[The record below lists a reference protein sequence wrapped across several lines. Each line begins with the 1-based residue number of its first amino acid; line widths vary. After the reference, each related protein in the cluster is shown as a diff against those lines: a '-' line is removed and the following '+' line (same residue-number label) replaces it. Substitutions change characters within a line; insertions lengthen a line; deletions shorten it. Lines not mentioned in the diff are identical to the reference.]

1 MSKSSDTRQAVRP
14 GTEERASPKVR
25 QSTGILNSRTIT
37 TGAVLRRLVVPLAIL
52 ALWIGL
58 TEGGVIRPLFLPGPV
73 DIWDAFRRLQPL
85 LVESTVASVS
95 MTLIGFLIGTVAGV
109 TTGLTMAYSKTVR
122 EVFGGVFNFLKPVPI
137 FALIPLFVLW
147 FGIGKEPQIVIIAL
161 AGFIILGV
169 TTYEAVRNVDAVH
182 VKAALTLGA
191 GRGLTYR
198 KVIVPAIVPHLLG
211 AIRVAAAAS
220 WGLDVAAEFLG
231 AQVGLGHLM
240 IVRQQYLDT
249 ASLILLAVIYSI
261 LALILD
267 QIIIR
272 GERPLTRW
280 TERSSR
286 RGIVASIVGQT

>member
-1 MSKSSDTRQAVRP
+1 MSRSSNTREALRP
-14 GTEERASPKVR
+14 GPIDRESTEVR
-25 QSTGILNSRTIT
+25 RSTGIPGTTTIT
-37 TGAVLRRLVVPLAIL
+37 TGAVLRRLVVPLVIA

-58 TEGGVIRPLFLPGPV
+58 TRGGVIRPLFLPGPA
-73 DIWDAFRRLQPL
+73 DILDAFVRLRPL
-85 LVESTVASVS
+85 LLESTIASVT
-95 MTLIGFLIGTVAGV
+95 MTLAGFLIGTVAGV
-109 TTGLTMAYSKTVR
+109 ATGLTMAYSKTVR

-147 FGIGKEPQIVIIAL
+147 FGIGKKPQIVIIAL
-161 AGFIILGV
+161 GGFIILGV
-169 TTYEAVRNVDAVH
+169 TTYEAVRNADAVH
-182 VKAALTLGA
+182 IKAALTLGA
-191 GRGLTYR
+191 GRGLIYR
-198 KVIVPAIVPHLLG
+198 KVIVPAITPHLLG

-249 ASLILLAVIYSI
+249 SSLILIALIYSV

-286 RGIVASIVGQT
+286 QGIVASIVGQT

>member
-1 MSKSSDTRQAVRP
+1 MSRSSDTRQAAQP
-14 GTEERASPKVR
+14 GTRERASPEVR
-25 QSTGILNSRTIT
+25 QRTGDLAGRTIT
-37 TGAVLRRLVVPLAIL
+37 TGNVLRRLVVPLAII

-58 TEGGVIRPLFLPGPV
+58 SQGGVIRPLFLPGPG
-73 DIWDAFRRLQPL
+73 DIWDSFQRLRPL
-85 LVESTVASVS
+85 LLESTIASVS
-95 MTLIGFLIGTVAGV
+95 ITLIGFLLGTAAGV
-109 TTGLTMAYSKTVR
+109 ATGLSMAYSKMVR
-122 EVFGGVFNFLKPVPI
+122 EVFGGLFNFLKPVPI

-147 FGIGKEPQIVIIAL
+147 FGIGKKPQIVIIAL

-169 TTYEAVRNVDAVH
+169 TTYEAVRNVDTVH

-191 GRGLTYR
+191 GRGIIYR
-198 KVIVPAIVPHLLG
+198 NVIVPAIVPHLLG
-211 AIRVAAAAS
+211 AIRVAAAGS
-220 WGLDVAAEFLG
+220 WGLNVAAEFLG

-249 ASLILLAVIYSI
+249 ASLILLAGIYSI

-286 RGIVASIVGQT
+286 RGIVASIVGQA